1 MEYSPSQGCGH
12 APVGGD
18 GEGGEGGGGRGGGEG
33 GEGGEDGEGGEGGES
48 DEGVCLHR
56 DAPHKHA
63 PAGAGLLNHLPPS
76 AIAYS

>member
-18 GEGGEGGGGRGGGEG
+18 GEGGEGGEGGKD
-33 GEGGEDGEGGEGGES
+33 GEGGEDREDGES
-48 DEGVCLHR
+48 EEGVCLHR

-63 PAGAGLLNHLPPS
+63 LAGAGLLNHLPPS